1 VRFSLIGFRQDMGFR
16 VFTFKGTAAGHTRNA
31 YTVRAIVVLRVNMAS
46 ASRNSLYCAGE
57 LLERASEGEQKYT
70 VTLTEEQMS
79 LYAEARNVA
88 APKRKSWRK
97 PLTGRAGRET

>member
-1 VRFSLIGFRQDMGFR
+1 MGFR
-16 VFTFKGTAAGHTRNA
+16 VFTFKGTAAGHSRNA

-70 VTLTEEQMS
+70 VPLTEEQMS
-79 LYAEARNVA
+79 LYSDARNVA